1 MLLSIE
7 RDAACGFEIILE
19 ILSRVKNRLAGRRV
33 KIYLERWKE
42 KCKMVRVELMGEE
55 LTT

>member
-7 RDAACGFEIILE
+7 QDAACGFEGILE
-19 ILSRVKNRLAGRRV
+19 ILSRVRNRLAGGRV
-33 KIYLERWKE
+33 KISLERWKE
-42 KCKMVRVELMGEE
+42 KCKMVGVELMGEE